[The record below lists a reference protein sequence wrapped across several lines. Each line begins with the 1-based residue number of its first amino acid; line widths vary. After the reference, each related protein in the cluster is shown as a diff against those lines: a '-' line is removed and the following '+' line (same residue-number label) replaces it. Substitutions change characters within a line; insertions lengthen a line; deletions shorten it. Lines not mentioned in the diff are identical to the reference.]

1 MEYLD
6 THALSCFSNVK
17 LGMEEDIVLSYTG
30 GRLTPMKF
38 GSGLERYHWSVIRK
52 NSRSAMTFVSSF
64 STSTCVV
71 SWPRWIV
78 ALLIRACGVC
88 SWSGAMCAAMLP
100 CVCVCVCVCACGE
113 REGFNEGSIKPAS
126 NNERGVTNQKHRSVV
141 HLCTYLH
148 IKLSN

>member
-100 CVCVCVCVCACGE
+100 CVCVCVCACV
-113 REGFNEGSIKPAS
+113 RVV
-126 NNERGVTNQKHRSVV
+126 NERGLTRGQSNQPATTNVGSQTKNIGR
-141 HLCTYLH
+141 
-148 IKLSN
+148 